1 MNQTSKSK
9 KKKMNQKDR
18 TLIIGSL
25 FLSLATVIYLCFYVY
40 QHFGKSLRKNESD
53 ESEYND
59 VIFRRRIDELKPYP
73 VLYEVIDSNTGKV
86 VLFGKKNPGSEK
98 IKISDP
104 STWPKES
111 SNDKKLDDIDQKLDQ
126 LIQIKTIQK

>member
-1 MNQTSKSK
+1 
-9 KKKMNQKDR
+9 MNQKDR
-18 TLIIGSL
+18 ILIIGSL
-25 FLSLATVIYLCFYVY
+25 FLALATVIYLCFYVY
-40 QHFGKSLRKNESD
+40 QHFGKPLHKIELD

-111 SNDKKLDDIDQKLDQ
+111 LNDKKLDDIVQKVDQ
-126 LIQIKTIQK
+126 LIEMKTNKK